1 MTNITA
7 WYPMEWKANSPGF
20 RRNHPSHTKK
30 DNLSFIDAQA
40 LWAPSVEG
48 ALSRDSNFFVT
59 SSYPTPNHFGPIDTE
74 FSGIPPGT
82 PPDVNWVVPRIL
94 RNNKP
99 FKKRS
104 KDGEIVV
111 SNYES
116 GQVIA
121 SFTNGFD
128 ILSKGSWW
136 SNTRSMPDTGL
147 FDTDRTN
154 DGLWCR
160 NGDEDVRGSIS
171 VSYQKQTRKY
181 GLTAYDHGW
190 NDDFIKHYWAAC
202 SVEQDGRLIMNT
214 LADANAAS
222 LDILTALAELPE
234 AARGIVEMCKK
245 ILTMYLDAKKKA
257 FWWHKKVSRQR
268 RRSNSHA
275 QARQDTIDLNDGLA
289 EIWLS
294 YRLSIEPSVLTLVD
308 YLESL
313 RALNVDYYRWRGRS
327 QQDLTD
333 RLTDLTQRLLPNW
346 ELQSVPSSDYHVFI
360 KRGFSSM
367 GVIPPAW
374 SANLAVTAWELVPLS
389 FMIDR
394 VIGIGNFI
402 SGVTTQSNWTHEG
415 ATQSWKLN
423 GNIALLHPTTGC
435 RVNLRTSGYKRD
447 VINPSDYCRVYFDF
461 DMGGKRAVDAL
472 ALSWSLFLR
481 RFVDSSK

>member
-1 MTNITA
+1 MTTITA
-7 WYPMEWKANSPGF
+7 WYPLEWEPTSVVF
-20 RRNHPSHTKK
+20 RRHHPSHEKK
-30 DNLSFIDAQA
+30 DHISYDEARAF
-40 LWAPSVEG
+40 WAPSIEG
-48 ALSRDSNFFVT
+48 ALSRDANFFIT
-59 SSYPTPNHFGPIDTE
+59 SKTPPENHFGPIDTE

-94 RNNKP
+94 HNNKP
-99 FKKRS
+99 FKTRS
-104 KDGEIVV
+104 KQGEIIV

-128 ILSKGSWW
+128 ILSKGRWW
-136 SNTRSMPDTGL
+136 NHSRSMPYTGL
-147 FDTDRTN
+147 FESEQSN
-154 DGLWCR
+154 DGMWCR
-160 NGDEDVRGSIS
+160 NGDEDVRGSVR
-171 VSYQKQTRKY
+171 VSYQHQTRKY
-181 GLTAYDHGW
+181 GLTAYEHGW
-190 NDDFIKHYWAAC
+190 KDDYIKHYWAAL

-234 AARGIVEMCKK
+234 AAQGIVEICKR

-257 FWWHKKVSRQR
+257 FWWHKKVSKK
-268 RRSNSHA
+268 RRSTQSHA

-313 RALNVDYYRWRGRS
+313 RSLSVDYYRWRGRS
-327 QQDLTD
+327 SQNLDERLQELTH
-333 RLTDLTQRLLPNW
+333 RLLPGW
-346 ELQSVPSSDYHVFI
+346 ELTSVPSVDYHVFI
-360 KRGFSSM
+360 KRGFAQL
-367 GVIPPAW
+367 GIIPPNW
-374 SANLAVTAWELVPLS
+374 SANLATTAWELVPLS

-394 VIGIGNFI
+394 VITIGNFI
-402 SGVTTQSNWTHEG
+402 SGLTTQSNWTYEG
-415 ATQSWKLN
+415 ATQSWKIQ
-423 GNIALLHPTTGC
+423 GNVALHHPSTGC

-447 VINPSDYCRVYFDF
+447 VINPSDYCRVYLDP

-481 RFVDSSK
+481 RFFDSSK